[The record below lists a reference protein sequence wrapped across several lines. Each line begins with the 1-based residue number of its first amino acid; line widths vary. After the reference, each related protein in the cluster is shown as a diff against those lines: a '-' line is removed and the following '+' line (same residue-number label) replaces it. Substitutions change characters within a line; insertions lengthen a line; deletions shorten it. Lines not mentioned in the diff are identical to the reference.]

1 MKMQKATLDFP
12 EFASPYAVRLA
23 KRSEKFALQV
33 YDSHLTNA
41 PVKFGADPFGEL
53 STASKCYGLKQR
65 FKDRVLIMTA
75 DKCFMNCRHCTRR
88 GLLGGAEV
96 VRSKEQLD
104 ACVDYVKQNL
114 EIRDILL
121 SGGDVLTLSDKEVSR
136 FVNAFARLKQIEMIR
151 ICTRAL
157 CANPARITDSLVKIL
172 SRPGKVWVNTQFNCV
187 DELTP
192 AARKAAAKLVDAGV
206 PVSCQTVLLK
216 EINDTPEEMLSL
228 LRALSAARIRPYYVF
243 MCDPVAG
250 TEGFHVPLSRAKE
263 IEKYC
268 AESIGGLAMP
278 RFVRDVPGAKRKM
291 PI

>member
-1 MKMQKATLDFP
+1 
-12 EFASPYAVRLA
+12 
-23 KRSEKFALQV
+23 
-33 YDSHLTNA
+33 
-41 PVKFGADPFGEL
+41 
-53 STASKCYGLKQR
+53 
-65 FKDRVLIMTA
+65 
-75 DKCFMNCRHCTRR
+75 
-88 GLLGGAEV
+88 
-96 VRSKEQLD
+96 
-104 ACVDYVKQNL
+104 
-114 EIRDILL
+114 
-121 SGGDVLTLSDKEVSR
+121 
-136 FVNAFARLKQIEMIR
+136 
-151 ICTRAL
+151 
-157 CANPARITDSLVKIL
+157 
-172 SRPGKVWVNTQFNCV
+172 VWVNTQFNCV

-216 EINDTPEEMLSL
+216 EINDTPDEMLNL